1 MPTKILLI
9 ALACTIMI
17 SSVFI
22 FSKLSANVYEESSIL
37 KLNSKEISLIISN
50 NNNSRTTGLSGMDLL
65 PLDKAMLFVFN
76 ETGLYGIW
84 MKDMKF
90 PIDIFW
96 LNEQKKIISIQKDV
110 SPNTYPKV
118 FYPKSEI
125 SYVIETNS
133 GFADE
138 NNLKVGNILNFNLK

>member
-22 FSKLSANVYEESSIL
+22 FSKLNANVYEESSIL
-37 KLNSKEISLIISN
+37 KVNSKEISLIISN
-50 NNNSRTTGLSGMDLL
+50 NNNSRTIGLSGMDLL

-76 ETGLYGIW
+76 EPGLYGIW

-110 SPNTYPKV
+110 SPKTFPKV

-125 SYVIETNS
+125 SYVIETNT

-138 NNLKVGNILNFNLK
+138 NNQLSVRDA